1 MRRGRI
7 FIYIALILLVA
18 LAGAFLF
25 LRSQVEP
32 DVTAV
37 PAPALVDIVIAK
49 QKIPQGEKITEDV
62 LGSISLPEGT
72 DFGVMFRYDQREE
85 QLIGKIAKYPLEQG
99 VVITQSMVGGTGDI
113 ASTGPEWANLIPPSM
128 TAISIPT
135 SRLSSVAYGVADGA
149 HVNVI
154 ACFLFVDID
163 SGFQSVLPNRT
174 AFVSQS
180 GVPPEG
186 APSLSASVS
195 AGQTGEAAG
204 SAQGRA
210 ELDPTFQQPIYIVPS
225 EDQRPRPVCQ
235 TVFQDVA
242 VLKLGDFPVGGQAVS
257 STGSSEDAP
266 PAPGENAEQASVAP
280 DVVSLIVSPQDATSL
295 TYMLYGGAKLTL
307 TLRGANDTSRMETEA
322 ATLQFLLSQYAIPVP
337 AKLPYASE
345 PRIDTLK
352 DPVLGNDASPSVDQ

>member
-1 MRRGRI
+1 MRRGRV
-7 FIYIALILLVA
+7 FIYLALILLVA

-25 LRSQVEP
+25 FKNQTKTTEEAS
-32 DVTAV
+32 A
-37 PAPALVDIVIAK
+37 PAPALVEIVIA
-49 QKIPQGEKITEDV
+49 QQNIPQGAEITEEV

-85 QLIGKIAKYPLEQG
+85 QLVGKFAKYPIEQG
-99 VVITQSMVGGTGDI
+99 VVITKPMVGVAGAI
-113 ASTGPEWANLIPPSM
+113 ASTGPEWVNLIPSGM

-163 SGFQSVLPNRT
+163 SGFQSILPNRT

-180 GVPPEG
+180 GFKPSE

-195 AGQTGEAAG
+195 AGQTSEQSG
-204 SAQGRA
+204 SAQGRV
-210 ELDPTFQQPIYIVPS
+210 ELDPTFQQPIYIVPA

-235 TVFQDVA
+235 TIFQDVT
-242 VLKLGDFPVGGQAVS
+242 VLKLGNFPVEGNPQPDTSPEATPPPEGTQAPV
-257 STGSSEDAP
+257 TT
-266 PAPGENAEQASVAP
+266 P
-280 DVVSLIVSPQDATSL
+280 DIVTLIVSPQDATSL
-295 TYMLYGGAKLTL
+295 TYMLYGGAQLTL
-307 TLRGANDTSRMETEA
+307 TLRGANDVSRIETEA

-337 AKLPYASE
+337 AKLPYGPE
-345 PRIDTLK
+345 PRIDALTEPSLQ
-352 DPVLGNDASPSVDQ
+352 NDGAPQP

>member
-7 FIYIALILLVA
+7 FIYLALILLVA

-25 LRSQVEP
+25 LRSRATPEE
-32 DVTAV
+32 TAA
-37 PAPALVDIVIAK
+37 PAPALVDIVIA
-49 QKIPQGEKITEDV
+49 QQNIPQGAEITEDV
-62 LGSISLPEGT
+62 LGKISLPEGT
-72 DFGVMFRYDQREE
+72 DFGVMFRYDQRNE
-85 QLIGKIAKYPLEQG
+85 QIVGKIAKYPIEQG
-99 VVITQSMVGGTGDI
+99 VVITQPMIGNSGDI
-113 ASTGPEWANLIPPSM
+113 ASTGPEWANLISPGM

-163 SGFQSVLPNRT
+163 SGFQSKLPNRT

-195 AGQTGEAAG
+195 AGQTGEASGA
-204 SAQGRA
+204 AQGRA

-225 EDQRPRPVCQ
+225 EEQRPRPVCQ
-235 TVFQDVA
+235 TIFQDVT
-242 VLKLGDFPVGGQAVS
+242 VLKLGDFPVDGQQA
-257 STGSSEDAP
+257 TTTTDEDAPP
-266 PAPGENAEQASVAP
+266 PAPGEETSETTAAP
-280 DVVSLIVSPQDATSL
+280 DVVTLIVSPQDATSL
-295 TYMLYGGAKLTL
+295 TYMLFGGAKLTL
-307 TLRGANDTSRMETEA
+307 TLRGASDISRVETEA

-337 AKLPYASE
+337 AKLPYGAE
-345 PRIDTLK
+345 PRIDSLLE
-352 DPVLGNDASPSVDQ
+352 PVLENDANPNGQ

>member
-7 FIYIALILLVA
+7 FIYLALILLVA

-25 LRSQVEP
+25 LRSQSEP
-32 DVTAV
+32 AVTDV
-37 PAPALVDIVIAK
+37 PAPILVDIVIAQ
-49 QKIPQGEKITEDV
+49 QKIPQGEIITEDV

-72 DFGVMFRYDQREE
+72 DFGVMFRYDDRED
-85 QLIGKIAKYPLEQG
+85 QLIGRVAKYPLEQG
-99 VVITQSMVGGTGDI
+99 VVITQSMVGGIGDI
-113 ASTGPEWANLIPPSM
+113 ASTGPEWVNRIPPSM

-180 GVPPEG
+180 GVPPAE

-195 AGQTGEAAG
+195 AGQTSDAAG

-225 EDQRPRPVCQ
+225 ESQRPRLVCQ
-235 TVFQDVA
+235 TVFQDIT
-242 VLKLGDFPVGGQAVS
+242 VLKLGDFPVGGQDVS
-257 STGSSEDAP
+257 SPVGDDETP
-266 PAPGENAEQASVAP
+266 PAPGEDAEQAPTAP

-307 TLRGANDTSRMETEA
+307 TLRGANDTSRLETEA

-345 PRIDTLK
+345 PRIDILK
-352 DPVLGNDASPSVDQ
+352 DPVLGNDVVSEGQ